1 MTHLSLAELDLD
13 PDLDP
18 DPGTSWHPRP
28 DKHEARDVDGHLVD
42 LDDDQVAV
50 HQAKD
55 EARDQLDGRGSCL
68 EAEDSTLSPDGE
80 V

>member
-1 MTHLSLAELDLD
+1 MTRLSLTELDLD
-13 PDLDP
+13 PELDP

-28 DKHEARDVDGHLVD
+28 DKAEARAGDGHLVD

-50 HQAKD
+50 HQAKP
-55 EARDQLDGRGSCL
+55 EAADQPDAGRPL
-68 EAEDSTLSPDGE
+68 AAEDSTTTPDQE